1 MKLVMKRGVD
11 VKFYMGS
18 EKKKERKK
26 KENERKKQ
34 RKKERTLGKADIFP
48 I

>member
-18 EKKKERKK
+18 ERKKERKK
-26 KENERKKQ
+26 ERKEERPKERNKQ
-34 RKKERTLGKADIFP
+34 RKKELL
-48 I
+48 